1 MHENWETSGAP
12 RPEREGGRSWKVPSH
27 KADAHA
33 LEESDRAI
41 VTMNQR
47 NEEEQSPAES
57 GEKRAP
63 GQGEHRLI
71 QHLPDTV
78 RGNRVCQGLRG
89 VRVATLLVIHPRW
102 EPYAGKP
109 LVRFCAGA
117 ISDGRPYLNTWLGSA
132 GGRVASRRTALLD
145 RPKAIPTA
153 SYLSPKEASHESA

>member
-1 MHENWETSGAP
+1 MHGNWKTSGAP

-33 LEESDRAI
+33 SGGVGPRHSNDEPEERRRAI
-41 VTMNQR
+41 SSGVW
-47 NEEEQSPAES
+47 
-57 GEKRAP
+57 GEKGA

-78 RGNRVCQGLRG
+78 RGNRVCQGLRA

-117 ISDGRPYLNTWLGSA
+117 ISDGRPYLA
-132 GGRVASRRTALLD
+132 RIGRW
-145 RPKAIPTA
+145 
-153 SYLSPKEASHESA
+153 